1 MHLLRKL
8 LRARVT
14 RETGKTPACLS
25 RVIDASTVFR
35 FCSLM
40 AKPRPPRLYD
50 TDCDALLAAVE
61 ECRRAA
67 VQALTRA
74 PIQAEGTRTVRELM
88 EVLDRLA
95 ECLTGDRER
104 FWAKPSTTPKKR

>member
-1 MHLLRKL
+1 M
-8 LRARVT
+8 
-14 RETGKTPACLS
+14 
-25 RVIDASTVFR
+25 FR
-35 FCSLM
+35 FCSRM
-40 AKPRPPRLYD
+40 ARPRPTRLYD

-74 PIQAEGTRTVRELM
+74 PIQAEGTQTVRELM

-104 FWAKPSTTPKKR
+104 FWAKPSTTPKAR